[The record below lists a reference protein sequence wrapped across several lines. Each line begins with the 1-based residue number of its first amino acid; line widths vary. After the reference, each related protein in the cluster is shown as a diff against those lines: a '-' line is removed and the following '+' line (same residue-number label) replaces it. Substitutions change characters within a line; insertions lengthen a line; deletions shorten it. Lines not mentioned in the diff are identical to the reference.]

1 MRELNQTDVIKTELE
16 KFIMLKLKSFD
27 ENTSSED
34 IYALTELVKVFANLI
49 QNDTNIKFS
58 QIISKFNTDLQKV
71 NLP

>member
-1 MRELNQTDVIKTELE
+1 MNQTDVMKTELE
-16 KFIMLKLKSFD
+16 KFIMLKLMSFE

-34 IYALTELVKVFANLI
+34 IYALTELVKVFGNLKQI
-49 QNDTNIKFS
+49 DANIKFS